1 MANDIRFLLMLP
13 FRIRVDAIAFFLVA
27 WAAFAFP
34 QVAFA
39 QDGDDVAKK
48 EPEAG
53 AKKSDK
59 IPQDPEHE
67 VSSRALRAFGEPER
81 EPPVAAL
88 LLIDEL
94 KRINETKIDISAE
107 RKAIAEDRRGLLKL
121 QAEIA
126 EARTS
131 LKVESA
137 RLQEIIDNTETGPER
152 EKAAE
157 SRAQMAKAMQK
168 MPPKKLATLLVKLER
183 SVAIELLR
191 QMKPKEAVALLE
203 QLPPEQAAEFA
214 AQLLAARGGGKK

>member
-1 MANDIRFLLMLP
+1 MVDDIRFILMLP
-13 FRIRVDAIAFFLVA
+13 FRIRVDAVAFFLVA
-27 WAAFAFP
+27 WAAFASP
-34 QVAFA
+34 QTAFA
-39 QDGDDVAKK
+39 QDDA
-48 EPEAG
+48 EEAAASADG
-53 AKKSDK
+53 EQKKSEN
-59 IPQDPEHE
+59 IPQDAEHE
-67 VSSRALRAFGEPER
+67 ISARAMKAFGDTER

-94 KRINETKIDISAE
+94 KRINETKVDISAE
-107 RKAIAEDRRGLLKL
+107 RKAIADDRRGLLKL

-126 EARTS
+126 EARAS

-137 RLQEIIDNTETGPER
+137 RLQEILDNTESGPER

-157 SRAQMAKAMQK
+157 SRAQVAKAMQK
-168 MPPKKLATLLVKLER
+168 MQPKKLATLLVKLER
-183 SVAIELLR
+183 PVAIDLLR